1 MIREMDLSDW
11 PSVARIYSEGI
22 ESGHA
27 TFETDVPGWE
37 AWDSGHLEDC
47 RLVAEVEGE
56 VVAWAALSPVSPRRV
71 YRGVAEVSLYVGSA
85 ARGRQ
90 VGSELLAAL
99 VECSENA
106 GIWTL
111 QAVVFPENEA
121 SIALHARHGFRL
133 VGTRERIGSHH
144 ERWRDTVLLERRSLN
159 VGR

>member
-1 MIREMDLSDW
+1 MIRGMDPLDW
-11 PSVARIYSEGI
+11 PAVARIYSEGI

-27 TFETDVPGWE
+27 TFETDVPEWE
-37 AWDSGHLEDC
+37 SWDSGHLEDC

-56 VVAWAALSPVSPRRV
+56 VVAWSALSAVSQRSV
-71 YRGVAEVSLYVGSA
+71 YRGVAEVSVYVGSA
-85 ARGRQ
+85 ARGRR

-99 VECSENA
+99 IECSENA

-111 QAVVFPENEA
+111 QAVTFTENEA

-133 VGTRERIGSHH
+133 VGTRERIGSHLG
-144 ERWRDTVLLERRSLN
+144 RWRDTVLLERRSLN

>member
-106 GIWTL
+106 GTWTL
-111 QAVVFPENEA
+111 QAVIFPENEA

>member
-56 VVAWAALSPVSPRRV
+56 VVAWAALGPVSPRRV

>member
-56 VVAWAALSPVSPRRV
+56 VVAWAALGPVSPRRV

-111 QAVVFPENEA
+111 QAVIFPENEA

-144 ERWRDTVLLERRSLN
+144 ERWRDTVLLERRSLD

>member
-56 VVAWAALSPVSPRRV
+56 VVAWAALGPVSPRRV

-111 QAVVFPENEA
+111 QAVIFPENEA